1 MRRQDTKNPMAGSP
15 AHLRLVQRAVP
26 APAGPDIRR
35 TPRIV
40 TADEARPNELEGEA
54 SPLTT
59 LDDGRLV
66 ALVVQGE
73 TSAFE
78 TLYRRYAAFAINL
91 AVRIQGNARDVEDI
105 VHDAFLRAH
114 DRLGELR
121 DGQAFKGWLGA
132 IVVSLIRSRLRKR
145 RLMGAFG
152 LTSKD
157 PIDLDSIAAETASP
171 EARAQLAQV
180 YALLQTMP
188 ADERIAWTLRHVERH
203 RLEAIAELLDCSL
216 ATAKRR
222 ITRAQRFIQD
232 HFVAPFE
239 EDSTNQETPA
249 SQEQPM
255 SRGRR

>member
-1 MRRQDTKNPMAGSP
+1 MAGSP
-15 AHLRLVQRAVP
+15 AHLRLVQHAVP
-26 APAGPDIRR
+26 APGVPDPRR

-40 TADEARPNELEGEA
+40 TPDEVLPDDVGDESGELEALE
-54 SPLTT
+54 
-59 LDDGRLV
+59 DGRLV
-66 ALVVQGE
+66 TLVARGE
-73 TSAFE
+73 TQAFE
-78 TLYRRYAAFAINL
+78 TLYRRYAGFAINL
-91 AVRIQGNARDVEDI
+91 AVRIQGNSRDVEDV

-114 DRLGELR
+114 DKLSELR

-157 PIDLDSIAAETASP
+157 PIDLDSIASETAGP

-203 RLEAIAELLDCSL
+203 RLEAIAELLGCSL

-239 EDSTNQETPA
+239 GDSP
-249 SQEQPM
+249 
-255 SRGRR
+255 

>member
-1 MRRQDTKNPMAGSP
+1 MAGSP

-26 APAGPDIRR
+26 ASGAPDLRR
-35 TPRIV
+35 APRIV
-40 TADEARPNELEGEA
+40 TPDEVLPGPGDDDTPVSGLEDA
-54 SPLTT
+54 
-59 LDDGRLV
+59 RLV
-66 ALVVQGE
+66 SLVARGE
-73 TSAFE
+73 TGAFE
-78 TLYRRYAAFAINL
+78 ALYRRYAGFAINL
-91 AVRIQGNARDVEDI
+91 AVRIQGNSRDVEDI
-105 VHDAFLRAH
+105 VHDAFLKAH
-114 DRLGELR
+114 DKLGELR

-152 LTSKD
+152 LTAKD
-157 PIDLDSIAAETASP
+157 PIDLDSIASESASP
-171 EARAQLAQV
+171 ESRAQLAQV

-203 RLEAIAELLDCSL
+203 RLEAIAELLGCSL

-239 EDSTNQETPA
+239 EAAP
-249 SQEQPM
+249 
-255 SRGRR
+255 